1 MASYVVMEPPGA
13 SEDDAAERAVMVRDG
28 FSLLA
33 FILPLVWL
41 LWHRLWI
48 EAFVAFVASV
58 VLMALGETTG
68 FAFAGAALSLLVSLF
83 VALEGPALRIA
94 ALRRRGWRE
103 WGAVEGDSAAEAEIR
118 YLAGEDEEPVAGPW
132 NPTPAPAPV
141 WPASAAPAH
150 TGPALGLLGYPG
162 RH

>member
-1 MASYVVMEPPGA
+1 MAIYVVMEPPGA
-13 SEDDAAERAVMVRDG
+13 SEDEAAERAIMVRDG
-28 FSLLA
+28 FSLIA

-41 LWHRLWI
+41 FWHRLWI
-48 EAFVAFVASV
+48 EGIVAFVAGV
-58 VLMALGETTG
+58 ALMALGETTG

-118 YLAGEDEEPVAGPW
+118 YFAGEDEEPDAGSW
-132 NPTPAPAPV
+132 SPTPTHRPAPGPTHV
-141 WPASAAPAH
+141 
-150 TGPALGLLGYPG
+150 GPALGLLGYPG
-162 RH
+162 RS

>member
-1 MASYVVMEPPGA
+1 MAIYMVMEPPGA
-13 SEDDAAERAVMVRDG
+13 NEDEAAVRAVMVRDG
-28 FSLLA
+28 FSLVA

-83 VALEGPALRIA
+83 VALEGPTLRIA

-103 WGAVEGDSAAEAEIR
+103 WGAVEGDSVAEAEIR
-118 YLAGEDEEPVAGPW
+118 YLADEDEEPDAGPW
-132 NPTPAPAPV
+132 AAVPRPAPIG
-141 WPASAAPAH
+141 PAH
-150 TGPALGLLGYPG
+150 RAPTHSGPALGLLGYTG
-162 RH
+162 RS

>member
-1 MASYVVMEPPGA
+1 MAIYVVMEPPGA
-13 SEDDAAERAVMVRDG
+13 NEEDAAERAVIVRDG
-28 FSLLA
+28 FSLIA

-48 EAFVAFVASV
+48 EGIVAFVASV

-68 FAFAGAALSLLVSLF
+68 FALAGAGLSLLVSLF

-103 WGAVEGDSAAEAEIR
+103 WGAVEGDSAADAEIR
-118 YLAGEDEEPVAGPW
+118 YLAGEDEEPDAGPW
-132 NPTPAPAPV
+132 STGPAYRPP
-141 WPASAAPAH
+141 PSPAH
-150 TGPALGLLGYPG
+150 VGPALGLLGYPG
-162 RH
+162 RS

>member
-1 MASYVVMEPPGA
+1 MAIYVVMEPPGA
-13 SEDDAAERAVMVRDG
+13 SEDEAAERAVMVRDG
-28 FSLLA
+28 FSLIA

-94 ALRRRGWRE
+94 ALRRRGWCE
-103 WGAVEGDSAAEAEIR
+103 WGVVEGDSAAEAEIR
-118 YLAGEDEEPVAGPW
+118 YLAGEDEGRVAGPW
-132 NPTPAPAPV
+132 TAEPRPAPA
-141 WPASAAPAH
+141 WPASTAAAH